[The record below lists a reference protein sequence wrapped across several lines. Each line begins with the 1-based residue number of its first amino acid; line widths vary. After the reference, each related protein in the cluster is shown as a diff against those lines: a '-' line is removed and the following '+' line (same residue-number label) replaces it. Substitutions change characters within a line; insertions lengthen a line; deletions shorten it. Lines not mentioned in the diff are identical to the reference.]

1 MAGENT
7 YFESDGKAVNV
18 LLSAT
23 VEKNMV
29 AVVEGW
35 VGITGASGDSGDYV
49 ALSVDDRE
57 YQFTVPSTLDVAKGD
72 IVYIEVADVTGH
84 IPDDTA
90 WSVEAGAGKVAL
102 FKATSAKDAN
112 DVVTGI
118 MLAHNALA
126 S

>member
-90 WSVEAGAGKVAL
+90 WSVTAGAGKVAL